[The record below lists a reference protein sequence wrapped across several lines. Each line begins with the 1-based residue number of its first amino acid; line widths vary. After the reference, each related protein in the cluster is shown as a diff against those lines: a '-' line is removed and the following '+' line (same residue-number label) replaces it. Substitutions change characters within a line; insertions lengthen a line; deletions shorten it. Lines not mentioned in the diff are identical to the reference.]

1 MVVSPKL
8 RNDFLKLILYNEGYN
23 AKGKIYPA
31 LVMVVLSKPSN
42 ETIKFIFYIEVSN
55 V

>member
-8 RNDFLKLILYNEGYN
+8 SNHFLKLILYNEGYN

-31 LVMVVLSKPSN
+31 FVMVVSSKPSN
-42 ETIKFIFYIEVSN
+42 EFVKFIFYIQGYN